1 MTVHTDLWSQH
12 CKVVGDRSVLSLEA
26 RRLQA
31 FIKTMALESLA
42 ALGLAANIVQ
52 FVEFGYKL
60 FSESRELYK
69 ASDKPVEESVE
80 LAIIS
85 KALKHMSDNLV
96 ETSSSDVQQAQAKAP
111 LLPLAERCQT
121 IADELLV
128 ALNALQVKG
137 AKGKWQCFRSALKRV
152 WKSQDI
158 ENMARRLDSICGHLT
173 IGLINVLK

>member
-1 MTVHTDLWSQH
+1 M
-12 CKVVGDRSVLSLEA
+12 LSLKA
-26 RRLQA
+26 LRLQA
-31 FIKTMALESLA
+31 FIETMALESLA
-42 ALGLAANIVQ
+42 ALGLAANIIQ

-60 FSESRELYK
+60 FSESRALYE
-69 ASDKPVEESVE
+69 ASDRRVEEGVE
-80 LAIIS
+80 LEIIS
-85 KALKHMSDNLV
+85 KALERLKHDLGAIPPP
-96 ETSSSDVQQAQAKAP
+96 TALQPQAEAE

-121 IADELLV
+121 IANELLV

-173 IGLINVLK
+173 ICLINVLK